1 MNAPGRSGQGYEGM
15 GLASALRGC
24 LSGGA
29 VFIDPSSRSVTLSP
43 DACLLLGLSPGS
55 PQQSWEKIPASLVE
69 VANLALKSGP
79 LPHHRIEIGTANAT
93 QRGLEV
99 SAFPVG
105 RDGSASGVVLL
116 LADLTALRE
125 CEERL
130 QRLDRLANLGTL
142 AASMAHEIKNALVAG
157 RTFVDLLL
165 EKNPK
170 AELTDVVRRELARI
184 DAIVAR
190 LLKFARPT
198 RPNFADVHVHDSL
211 EHALRLLQPQL
222 ENRGIGLDRWLNAPA
237 DLVTADEGELLQA
250 FMNLL
255 LNALEAVA
263 PDGKLSVI
271 TENVQDSKSA
281 GAQQAA
287 EIRITIAD
295 DGIGIPGEHLDHLFE
310 PFFTTK
316 SSGTGL
322 GLAVTKRIIQEHRG
336 ELTLESQPG
345 KGTSFFIVLPLVTA
359 P

>member
-1 MNAPGRSGQGYEGM
+1 MF
-15 GLASALRGC
+15 L
-24 LSGGA
+24 
-29 VFIDPSSRSVTLSP
+29 DPNSRSVTVTP
-43 DACLLLGLSPGS
+43 DACLLLGLSTQS

-79 LPHHRIEIGTANAT
+79 LAHCRIEVAGANAA
-93 QRGLEV
+93 QRGIEV

-105 RDGSASGVVLL
+105 QDGSASGVVLL
-116 LADLTALRE
+116 LADLTTLQE

-170 AELTDVVRRELARI
+170 AELTDVVRRELTRI

-198 RPNFADVHVHDSL
+198 RPTFTDVHVHDSL

-222 ENRGIGLDRWLNAPA
+222 ENRSIGLDRRLDAA
-237 DLVTADEGELLQA
+237 TDLVTADEGELLQA

-255 LNALEAVA
+255 LNALEALA

-271 TENVQDSKSA
+271 TENVQDSPNA
-281 GAQQAA
+281 ATHQAS

-336 ELTLESQPG
+336 ELTVESQPG
-345 KGTSFFIVLPLVTA
+345 KGTSFFIVLPLATGQGRPA
-359 P
+359 RN